1 VSSTDEP
8 TASRKQGT
16 PLDSSQEDNPNLAK
30 LLEDLEGVLRPV
42 AKSARLM
49 DDSAEDAHKIAEDIY
64 SFVSEKVFIAD
75 QLDPARYGDLYRL
88 FEMTHEEE
96 DDTYFVYEGA
106 LERYQERRK
115 KTLTVT
121 EDTTDSEALAGWR
134 RKYIHKLREFKDQ
147 AVTIKGRMSGRIA
160 PSKQEPEPG

>member
-1 VSSTDEP
+1 MSSSGESA
-8 TASRKQGT
+8 ASRKQGT
-16 PLDSSQEDNPNLAK
+16 SLGSSQEDNPSLSK

-49 DDSAEDAHKIAEDIY
+49 DDSAEDAHKIAENIY

-75 QLDPARYGDLYRL
+75 QLDPGRYGDLYQL
-88 FEMTHEEE
+88 FEMAHEGE
-96 DDTYFVYEGA
+96 DDAYFVYEDA
-106 LERYQERRK
+106 LESYQERRN

-121 EDTTDSEALAGWR
+121 EDGADSYALADWR

-147 AVTIKGRMSGRIA
+147 AVTIKGRMSVRIA